1 MGNRAAHEWTAL
13 HVFVLGD
20 FWMNATGFRRCNL
33 SFGATEEVGSMDG
46 AGFLRSMLMVE
57 LVKHSVGDLLATR
70 KAAPRVKG
78 FTFLRHCCVLSD
90 LDSMRDK

>member
-1 MGNRAAHEWTAL
+1 
-13 HVFVLGD
+13 
-20 FWMNATGFRRCNL
+20 MNATGFRRCNL
-33 SFGATEEVGSMDG
+33 SFGATEVGSMDG

-78 FTFLRHCCVLSD
+78 FTFFATLLCTFRPRLNA
-90 LDSMRDK
+90 R